1 MHWRQFVL
9 DDFVS
14 SDITQE
20 FLDNIRS
27 DLDTIRSAKF
37 TTITRIMYT
46 NRMPDVSVYFFL
58 YISEHYFLI
67 YFLKLFK

>member
-9 DDFVS
+9 DEFVS

-46 NRMPDVSVYFFL
+46 NRMPDVSVY
-58 YISEHYFLI
+58 IAENYFLI
-67 YFLKLFK
+67 YFLKF